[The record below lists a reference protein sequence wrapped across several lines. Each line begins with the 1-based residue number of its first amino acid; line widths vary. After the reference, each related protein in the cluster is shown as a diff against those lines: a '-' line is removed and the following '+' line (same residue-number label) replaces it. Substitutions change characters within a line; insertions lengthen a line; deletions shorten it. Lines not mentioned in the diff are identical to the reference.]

1 MVSLL
6 KEPGAK
12 FTPKS
17 LDYTLSGD
25 TEQVHSTLLQKSTGE
40 FYLILWQDATS
51 WDAENKKDISV
62 PKQQVTVNLN
72 TFISKA
78 EVYEPK
84 NSTTPIQIAN
94 ELTKLELGVPD
105 HPLVVKFSK

>member
-6 KEPGAK
+6 KEPGAN
-12 FTPKS
+12 FTPGS

-25 TEQVHSTLLQKSTGE
+25 TNEVHSTLLQKSSGE
-40 FYLILWQDATS
+40 FYLIMWQDATS

-62 PKQQVTVNLN
+62 SKQQVTVNLN
-72 TFISKA
+72 TSISKA

-84 NSTTPIQIAN
+84 TSTTPQQTAN
-94 ELTKLELGVPD
+94 APSKLELGVPD
-105 HPLVVKFSK
+105 HPLVVKLSK

>member
-1 MVSLL
+1 MVSFL